1 MSAHPVPSAQEGALI
16 TLAADVKVDA
26 AGARRAAMDEV
37 SKAPSS
43 PWHEGELTLQR
54 TVGAVDMMVGV
65 GERQLSRTWMPD
77 QHREFYHQLPFVVL
91 GAVDRQGDVWA
102 TLRTGEPGFMRSPT
116 PQILHIDLQP
126 QPNDPA
132 EAGMKA
138 GDAIGML
145 GIELHT
151 RRRNRMNGNVLR
163 ERSEGI
169 EIEVT
174 QAYGNCPRYIN
185 LRQYGFVDDVA
196 DTLLELTLADS
207 QVQRMITGA
216 DSFYVAT
223 YVERDGH
230 NQVDASHRGGKP
242 GFVRMDTDGTL
253 TIPDFSGNLF
263 FNTLG
268 NILLNPRAGLLFI
281 DFQSGDLLQMSGSAE
296 VLLDDP
302 EIAAFQG
309 AERLWRFKPQRIV
322 YRQAA
327 IPLRWVDE
335 DEGESPNSLMTGS
348 WEQAAERLRAESL
361 RNHWRPLRVAR
372 VVDESRSIRSFYL
385 EPDDGLGLPGF
396 EPGQHLPIRLSL
408 DGQPAPSI
416 RTYSVSSASSDE
428 FLRISVKRDGL
439 ISSHLHDRIQVGDW
453 IEARAP
459 QGHFTVQAAERRPLV
474 LLAAGVGITPLLSM
488 LREVVYQGKRIS
500 RMRPTWLVQSSRSV
514 ADLAFRAEIDELVAR
529 AGGQVQ
535 VLRVVSQPPT
545 SGAEDSYDVAGR
557 IDIDLLKALLPLDD
571 YDFYLCGPGSFTQ
584 ALYDGLRRLRIPD
597 DRIHAETF
605 GPSTLV
611 RDAEVSV
618 PATPQVP
625 MATEAVK
632 VLFATSGKEARWEPG
647 AGTLLEL
654 AEARGLSPEF
664 SCRGGSCGTC
674 KTKLSSGQVHYLNT
688 PEQGLAADEVL
699 ICCSVPAE
707 GSETLILDI

>member
-1 MSAHPVPSAQEGALI
+1 
-16 TLAADVKVDA
+16 
-26 AGARRAAMDEV
+26 MDDV
-37 SKAPSS
+37 SKAPSN

-54 TVGAVDMMVGV
+54 AVGAVDMMVGV
-65 GERQLSRTWMPD
+65 GQRQLARTWMPD
-77 QHREFYHQLPFVVL
+77 QHREFYAQLPFVIL
-91 GAVDRQGDVWA
+91 GAVDRHGDVWP
-102 TLRTGEPGFMRSPT
+102 TIRTGEPGFMNSPT
-116 PQILHIDLQP
+116 PPILHINLQA

-132 EAGMKA
+132 DEGLQP
-138 GDAIGML
+138 GNAIGML
-145 GIELHT
+145 GMELHT

-163 ERSEGI
+163 KLDDGI
-169 EIEVT
+169 EIGVT

-185 LRQYGFVDDVA
+185 LRQYGFVDGVE
-196 DTLLELTLADS
+196 DTLVDVTVTDARVR
-207 QVQRMITGA
+207 QMITTA

-223 YVERDGH
+223 YVERDGQ

-242 GFVRMDTDGTL
+242 GFVRMDEDGTL
-253 TIPDFSGNLF
+253 TIPDFNGNLF

-309 AERLWRFKPQRIV
+309 AERLWRFKPERV
-322 YRQAA
+322 VLRQAA

-335 DEGESPNSLMTGS
+335 EEGESPNSLMTGS
-348 WEQAAERLRAESL
+348 WEQAAERLRVEAM
-361 RNHWRPLRVAR
+361 RTHWRPLRVAR
-372 VVDESRSIRSFYL
+372 IVEESPSIRSFYL

-396 EPGQHLPIRLSL
+396 DPGQHLPIRLSL

-439 ISSHLHDRIQVGDW
+439 ISSHLHDRVQVGDW

-488 LREVVYQGKRIS
+488 LREVVYQGKRMS

-514 ADLAFRAEIDELVAR
+514 ADLAFRQEIDELVAQS
-529 AGGQVQ
+529 GGKVQ

-545 SGAEDSYDVAGR
+545 NGTGEDYDVAGR
-557 IDIDLLKALLPLDD
+557 IDIELLKALLPLDD

-584 ALYDGLRRLRIPD
+584 ALYDGLRKLRIQD

-605 GPSTLV
+605 GPSTLK
-611 RDAEVSV
+611 RDVQISV
-618 PATPQVP
+618 PAPPQVP
-625 MATEAVK
+625 MATESVK
-632 VLFATSGKEARWEPG
+632 VLFSTSGKEARWEPG
-647 AGTLLEL
+647 TGTLLEL
-654 AEARGLSPEF
+654 AEGRGLNPDF

-674 KTKLSSGQVHYLNT
+674 KTKLSGGQVHYLNT
-688 PEQGLAADEVL
+688 PDLGLAADEVL

-707 GSETLILDI
+707 GSETLVLDI

>member
-1 MSAHPVPSAQEGALI
+1 
-16 TLAADVKVDA
+16 
-26 AGARRAAMDEV
+26 MDDT
-37 SKAPSS
+37 SKPRSS

-54 TVGAVDMMVGV
+54 AVGAVDMMVGV
-65 GERQLSRTWMPD
+65 GQRQMSRTWMPD
-77 QHREFYHQLPFVVL
+77 QHREFYSQLPFVVL

-102 TLRTGEPGFMRSPT
+102 TLRTGQPGFMISPT
-116 PQILHIDLQP
+116 PEVLQIKLEP

-132 EAGMKA
+132 HEGMQP

-163 ERSEGI
+163 ALDDRI
-169 EIEVT
+169 EIVVT

-185 LRQYGFVDDVA
+185 LRQYEFVEETA
-196 DTLLELTLADS
+196 DIAQELTVTDPLIR
-207 QVQRMITGA
+207 RMVTSA

-223 YVERDGH
+223 YVVRDGQ
-230 NQVDASHRGGKP
+230 NQVDASHRGGKA
-242 GFVRMDTDGTL
+242 GFVRMEEDGSL

-268 NILLNPRAGLLFI
+268 NILLNPRAGLTFI
-281 DFQSGDLLQMSGSAE
+281 NFENGDLLQMTGTAE

-309 AERLWRFKPQRIV
+309 AERLWRFTPQRIV
-322 YRQAA
+322 HRQAA
-327 IPLRWVDE
+327 LALRWADQA
-335 DEGESPNSLMTGS
+335 EGESLNSTMTGS
-348 WEQAAERLRAESL
+348 WEQAAERLEAEAL
-361 RNHWRPLRVAR
+361 RTHWRPLRVAR
-372 VVDESRSIRSFYL
+372 IVDESRSIRSFYF
-385 EPDDGLGLPGF
+385 ESCDGVGLPRF
-396 EPGQHLPIRLSL
+396 EPGQHMPVRLLL
-408 DGQPAPSI
+408 DGQPPTI
-416 RTYSVSSASSDE
+416 RTYTVSSAPSDQ
-428 FLRISVKRDGL
+428 FLRISVKRDGVV
-439 ISSHLHDRIQVGDW
+439 SSHLHDRIQVGDL

-459 QGHFTVQAAERRPLV
+459 QGHFTVQPSERRPLV
-474 LLAAGVGITPLLSM
+474 LLGAGVGITPMLSM
-488 LREVVYQGKRIS
+488 LREVVYEGKRIN
-500 RMRPTWLVQSSRSV
+500 RMRPTWVLQSSRSV
-514 ADLAFRAEIDELVAR
+514 DDLAFREEFEELVAR
-529 AGGQVQ
+529 AGDKVK

-545 SGAEDSYDVAGR
+545 EGGGESYDLAGR
-557 IDIDLLKALLPLDD
+557 IDVELLKTLLPLND

-584 ALYDGLRRLRIPD
+584 ALYDGLRKMRIPD

-618 PATPQVP
+618 PAALQVP
-625 MATEAVK
+625 IASEPVK

-647 AGTLLEL
+647 TGTLLEL
-654 AEARGLSPEF
+654 AEARGLNPEF

-674 KTKLSSGQVHYLNT
+674 TTKMTSGQVHYLNT

-699 ICCSVPAE
+699 ICCAVPAA
-707 GSETLILDI
+707 GSETLVLDI

>member
-1 MSAHPVPSAQEGALI
+1 
-16 TLAADVKVDA
+16 
-26 AGARRAAMDEV
+26 MDDT
-37 SKAPSS
+37 SKPRSS

-54 TVGAVDMMVGV
+54 AVGAVDMMVGV
-65 GERQLSRTWMPD
+65 GQRQMSRTWMPD
-77 QHREFYHQLPFVVL
+77 QHREFYSQLPFVVL

-102 TLRTGEPGFMRSPT
+102 TLRTGQPGFMNSPT
-116 PQILHIDLQP
+116 PEVLQIKLEP

-132 EAGMKA
+132 HEGMQP

-163 ERSEGI
+163 ELDDRI
-169 EIEVT
+169 EIVVT

-185 LRQYGFVDDVA
+185 LRQYEFVEETA
-196 DTLLELTLADS
+196 DIAQELTATDPLIR
-207 QVQRMITGA
+207 RMVTSA

-223 YVERDGH
+223 YVVRDGQ
-230 NQVDASHRGGKP
+230 NQVDASHRGGKA
-242 GFVRMDTDGTL
+242 GFVRMEEDGSL

-268 NILLNPRAGLLFI
+268 NILLNPRAGLTFI
-281 DFQSGDLLQMSGSAE
+281 NFENGDLLQMTGTAE

-309 AERLWRFKPQRIV
+309 AERLWRFTPQRIV
-322 YRQAA
+322 HRQAA
-327 IPLRWVDE
+327 LALRWADQA
-335 DEGESPNSLMTGS
+335 EGESLNSTMTGS
-348 WEQAAERLRAESL
+348 WEQAAERLEAEAL
-361 RNHWRPLRVAR
+361 RTHWRPLRVAR
-372 VVDESRSIRSFYL
+372 IVNESRSIRSFYF
-385 EPDDGLGLPGF
+385 ESCDGVGLPGF
-396 EPGQHLPIRLSL
+396 EPGQHMPVRLLL
-408 DGQPAPSI
+408 DGHPPTI
-416 RTYSVSSASSDE
+416 RTYTVSSAPSDQ
-428 FLRISVKRDGL
+428 FLRISVKRDGVV
-439 ISSHLHDRIQVGDW
+439 SSHLHDRIQVGDL

-459 QGHFTVQAAERRPLV
+459 QGHFTVQPSERRPLV
-474 LLAAGVGITPLLSM
+474 LLGAGVGITPMLSM
-488 LREVVYQGKRIS
+488 LREVVYEGKRIN
-500 RMRPTWLVQSSRSV
+500 RMRPTWVLQSSRSV
-514 ADLAFRAEIDELVAR
+514 DDLAFREEFEELVAR
-529 AGGQVQ
+529 AGDKVK

-545 SGAEDSYDVAGR
+545 EGGGESYDLAGR
-557 IDIDLLKALLPLDD
+557 IDVELLKTLLPLND

-584 ALYDGLRRLRIPD
+584 ALYDGLRKMRIPD

-618 PATPQVP
+618 PAALQVP
-625 MATEAVK
+625 IASEPVK

-647 AGTLLEL
+647 TGTLLEL
-654 AEARGLSPEF
+654 AEARGLNPEF

-674 KTKLSSGQVHYLNT
+674 TTKMTSGQVHYLNT

-699 ICCSVPAE
+699 ICCAVPAA
-707 GSETLILDI
+707 GSETLVLDI